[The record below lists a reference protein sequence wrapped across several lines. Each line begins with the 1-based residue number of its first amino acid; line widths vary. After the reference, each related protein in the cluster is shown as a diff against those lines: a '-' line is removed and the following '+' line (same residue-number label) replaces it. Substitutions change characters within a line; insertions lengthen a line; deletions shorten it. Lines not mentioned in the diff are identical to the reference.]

1 MRFYPFWVIDTAE
14 VNDGVL
20 ASFMLALCLALGA
33 RGIQTSG
40 PFTSLLYGLALAGLA
55 LLRAATLP
63 FAFIALVWYLY
74 RSRLESRGWLCAL
87 LAFLGFANGLAPWAV
102 RNYQVFHQPIPIVDS
117 AWLHLWIGNNPQA
130 TGGPPTEAMW
140 FSDTAKKLQDQDI
153 KDQPRRYDRLARD
166 AWEEIKSEPVKTI
179 QRRVQAW
186 SDFWVGAHFFTDPQH
201 GLAEVRPTDE
211 AEGQK
216 PPPPNTELIL
226 YLSLF
231 GMLLLALLGWRW
243 TYGWRKDAMPS
254 SLALFW
260 IPLPY
265 VLGHAEALH
274 GPRLPLDG
282 ILLCY
287 AAFAL
292 CCLVPGLSGYLLEA
306 RKPARRSRLRRP

>member
-1 MRFYPFWVIDTAE
+1 MHFYPFWVIDTAE

-20 ASFMLALCLALGA
+20 ASFMLALCLALGT

-74 RSRLESRGWLCAL
+74 RSRLESRLALHL

-179 QRRVQAW
+179 HAAFRPGPISGWATISSRIPSMGWPRFGPRTRRKARNRR
-186 SDFWVGAHFFTDPQH
+186 
-201 GLAEVRPTDE
+201 RPTR
-211 AEGQK
+211 
-216 PPPPNTELIL
+216 N
-226 YLSLF
+226 
-231 GMLLLALLGWRW
+231 
-243 TYGWRKDAMPS
+243 
-254 SLALFW
+254 
-260 IPLPY
+260 
-265 VLGHAEALH
+265 
-274 GPRLPLDG
+274 
-282 ILLCY
+282 
-287 AAFAL
+287 
-292 CCLVPGLSGYLLEA
+292 
-306 RKPARRSRLRRP
+306 